1 MSGQGLP
8 PGRAP
13 TRLLTILGDQPIG
26 LDDAGRPVKPSMEFV
41 QFLQRLISYI
51 GQPVPANPAGVPI
64 STVIGSLSVAA
75 KSIRFGAAGD
85 GAILAQ
91 VSELEAAIS
100 RLAALVPPQPEPER
114 GEAAHAFQAWPVD
127 IVYAGNG
134 SRLLDGHGT
143 PNGRIFGSVGDV
155 YMQRDGTAAVA
166 TWEKTSGLF
175 TDHGWTAIGG
185 ELPNHQTAST
195 YTVTAG
201 NWTEL
206 IAFDSTASVA
216 VSLVQPGTASGVEAS
231 FYADIENINT
241 GAVVL
246 TPTLSKID
254 GSTLAL
260 TLGANQGVR
269 IASDG
274 TNYFTQRGMGLASA
288 VSTIVAGTGLTGG
301 TIISSGTVALDP
313 FGTGLTITAGTI
325 WPDWQGGSVTAL
337 GTVSGGATVEINSG
351 TLGVVIPAAGTGTV
365 TDIVTSGSGISGGPI
380 TGVGT
385 LTVEWNGGTVNAL
398 SVGGTV
404 SSGTLVFGYQA
415 GTLTTFNTGLTLAG
429 GTLTPNWQA
438 PTVTALGSGL
448 ADSSGTLSVSGVTSI
463 NSFALDFFRCA
474 TPTGANAAADATLGN
489 GFVTTASIVVSSLSQ
504 IFNSLTSTATLIAN
518 ISSIASGGSVISVA
532 GTSAALSSL
541 GTGWSRETFVFS
553 PAITLAAGT
562 YVATVSCTNEG
573 TAYALPAMYASA
585 AYPTQFNY
593 PNIGS
598 CTGFWVLAQQTIAA
612 GQTLTLSSASRA
624 TNMILN
630 YST

>member
-1 MSGQGLP
+1 M
-8 PGRAP
+8 
-13 TRLLTILGDQPIG
+13 
-26 LDDAGRPVKPSMEFV
+26 
-41 QFLQRLISYI
+41 
-51 GQPVPANPAGVPI
+51 
-64 STVIGSLSVAA
+64 
-75 KSIRFGAAGD
+75 
-85 GAILAQ
+85 
-91 VSELEAAIS
+91 
-100 RLAALVPPQPEPER
+100 
-114 GEAAHAFQAWPVD
+114 
-127 IVYAGNG
+127 
-134 SRLLDGHGT
+134 
-143 PNGRIFGSVGDV
+143 
-155 YMQRDGTAAVA
+155 
-166 TWEKTSGLF
+166 
-175 TDHGWTAIGG
+175 GG
-185 ELPNHQTAST
+185 
-195 YTVTAG
+195 G
-201 NWTEL
+201 
-206 IAFDSTASVA
+206 
-216 VSLVQPGTASGVEAS
+216 
-231 FYADIENINT
+231 
-241 GAVVL
+241 
-246 TPTLSKID
+246 
-254 GSTLAL
+254 
-260 TLGANQGVR
+260 
-269 IASDG
+269 
-274 TNYFTQRGMGLASA
+274 
-288 VSTIVAGTGLTGG
+288 
-301 TIISSGTVALDP
+301 
-313 FGTGLTITAGTI
+313 
-325 WPDWQGGSVTAL
+325 
-337 GTVSGGATVEINSG
+337 
-351 TLGVVIPAAGTGTV
+351 GTGTV